1 MSLNTRELTLMSAI
15 AIMVAIIL
23 AVTLTLFSSVADS
36 HKETLKRLESLET
49 GRAAATAKRFTADDG
64 TALMRCLRIPNLTP
78 EREKCLREIETK
90 IETRGR

>member
-1 MSLNTRELTLMSAI
+1 MSLNTRELTLMSVI

-23 AVTLTLFSSVADS
+23 GVTLMFFASSIDS

-64 TALMRCLRIPNLTP
+64 AALMRCLRIPNLTP
-78 EREKCLREIETK
+78 EREKCIREIETK